1 MERRKKEMQPL
12 IFNCYINGELVKQ
25 EDLKNVQ
32 IANQGYIDLVEGIKA
47 KYRREIERRET
58 V

>member
-1 MERRKKEMQPL
+1 MARRKKEMQPL

-32 IANQGYIDLVEGIKA
+32 ITNQGYIDLVEGIKA
-47 KYRREIERRET
+47 KYRREIERREM